1 MTSQHKIT
9 DIVNTYPQ
17 GDVDHYFEHIDNM
30 LQENDGDNN
39 FTILSSDSYSTSA
52 PIKQD
57 QYTKFKITDTSMDIV
72 DISKGY
78 LALNVEIGL
87 NIDYKDLD
95 TDQNNLKDDTAVN
108 SVNIL
113 PFFVGFKSGAQII
126 NVYNVYSNGR
136 LTACKNTKAKH
147 EQALVYSCK
156 AKEERCGRPGMYS
169 PHKEVLNMTEC
180 ICGTYIYLPASMK
193 NATKSINLEIL
204 IQVDDLLP
212 FSAMS
217 YYPRFLFGDLELE
230 LSANLVNN
238 MVFCPI
244 PVENVLNAQ
253 PMAETAGLMNI
264 FGKFGTGQG
273 NAVLQDPAKITSEL
287 IYRSKACTDSRF
299 HQCGDWAKCLLPLGT
314 SNDVT
319 DAAHAD
325 SYSVTEGYITFRPNK
340 LEIKSAKSYVHGFR
354 IKDHAKENLRARYA
368 DRKMKIP
375 AQWIE
380 HYTFSQQPAQSEIRT
395 NIQVPMFNVSQA
407 ILTFPNS
414 AYQTTVSRNPHL
426 SGIQAHIGDRI
437 LPDKF
442 MTTLEKAHSEMILT
456 GLGMDSLFSAPPEVI
471 ESLTRDRKKN
481 KNWTI
486 KYKDDSDYMLVLTL
500 ERYGAG
506 CFCDGMNGINIPINF
521 HANYING
528 KENPHYFELDVD
540 GSTYA
545 DRGTD
550 LTKLDGLKF
559 PLRQNNVNLHLVS
572 DCFWIFGPNGGEFI
586 KDLQVNSLEDIE

>member
-17 GDVDHYFEHIDNM
+17 GDVDHYFEHIDNL

-52 PIKQD
+52 PIKGD
-57 QYTKFKITDTSMDIV
+57 QYTKFKLTDASMDIV

-78 LALNVEIGL
+78 LALNVTMNVDI
-87 NIDYKDLD
+87 NIKDID
-95 TDQNNLKDDTAVN
+95 TDETALQNNTGAN
-108 SVNIL
+108 SRKIL
-113 PFFVGFKSGAQII
+113 PFFVGFKSGAHII

-169 PHKEVLNMTEC
+169 PHKEVLNMTGC
-180 ICGTYIYLPASMK
+180 VCGSYIYFPKDKWENGLTGVLK
-193 NATKSINLEIL
+193 LEIL
-204 IQVDDLLP
+204 VQVDDLLP

-230 LSANLVNN
+230 ISANLVNN

-244 PVENVLNAQ
+244 PLENAINAQ
-253 PMAETAGLMNI
+253 PMAIDAGIMNT
-264 FGKFGTGQG
+264 FVAKGTGQG
-273 NAVLQDPAKITSEL
+273 NAITDPAKLTNDI
-287 IYRSKACTDSRF
+287 IFRSKATTDSRF
-299 HQCGDWAKCLLPLGT
+299 HQCGDWAKCFVPLKASDSGT
-314 SNDVT
+314 DYDMTEAYVT
-319 DAAHAD
+319 IKPEKL
-325 SYSVTEGYITFRPNK
+325 TIT
-340 LEIKSAKSYVHGFR
+340 SAKSYVHGFR
-354 IKDHAKENLRARYA
+354 IKEHAKENLRARYA

-407 ILTFPNS
+407 IMTFPNS

-456 GLGMDSLFSAPPEVI
+456 GLGMDSLFSAPPEVL
-471 ESLTRDRKKN
+471 ESLTRNRGKN
-481 KNWTI
+481 TDWTI

-528 KENPHYFELDVD
+528 TDNPHYFELDID
-540 GSTYA
+540 KSKYA
-545 DRGTD
+545 DRGTTLD
-550 LTKLDGLKF
+550 SKDGLAF

-572 DCFWIFGPNGGEFI
+572 DCFWVFSQNGGEFI
-586 KDLQVNSLEDIE
+586 KDLQVSSLEDIE

>member
-17 GDVDHYFEHIDNM
+17 GDVDHYFEHIDNL

-52 PIKQD
+52 PIQQD

-78 LALNVEIGL
+78 LSL
-87 NIDYKDLD
+87 NISLDYKFDIIDLD
-95 TDQNNLKDDTAVN
+95 NAAATFTRTGPAAESRKV
-108 SVNIL
+108 L
-113 PFFVGFKSGAQII
+113 PFFLGFKSGAQII

-169 PHKEVLNMTEC
+169 PHKEVLNMTGC
-180 ICGTYIYLPASMK
+180 VCGTYIYFPEDWKNGMK
-193 NATKSINLEIL
+193 GTMELEIL
-204 IQVDDLLP
+204 VQVDDLLP

-230 LSANLVNN
+230 ISANLVNN

-244 PVENVLNAQ
+244 PLENAINAQ
-253 PMAETAGLMNI
+253 PMAIGAGVMNI
-264 FGKFGTGQG
+264 FGKKGTGQG
-273 NAVLQDPAKITSEL
+273 NAVVDPAALTNDI

-299 HQCGDWAKCLLPLGT
+299 HQCGDYAKCLVPLKKTT
-314 SNDVT
+314 SGKDTDMTEAYVT
-319 DAAHAD
+319 IT
-325 SYSVTEGYITFRPNK
+325 TES
-340 LEIKSAKSYVHGFR
+340 LVIKSAKSYVHGFR

-407 ILTFPNS
+407 IMTFPNS

-437 LPDKF
+437 IPDKF

-456 GLGMDSLFSAPPEVI
+456 GLGMDALFSAPPEVL
-471 ESLTRDRKKN
+471 ESLTRNRGKN
-481 KNWTI
+481 ADWSI
-486 KYKDDSDYMLVLTL
+486 KYKDDSDYMMVLTL

-528 KENPHYFELDVD
+528 ESNPHYFELDVNK
-540 GSTYA
+540 SEYK
-545 DRGTD
+545 DRETTLD
-550 LTKLDGLKF
+550 SKDGLAF

-586 KDLQVNSLEDIE
+586 KDLQVDSLADIE

>member
-17 GDVDHYFEHIDNM
+17 GDVDHYFEHIDNL

-52 PIKQD
+52 PIKGD
-57 QYTKFKITDTSMDIV
+57 QYTKFKLTDASMDIV

-78 LALNVEIGL
+78 LALNVTMNVDIG
-87 NIDYKDLD
+87 IKDIE
-95 TDQNNLKDDTAVN
+95 TDQTELKDNTGAN
-108 SVNIL
+108 SRKIL
-113 PFFVGFKSGAQII
+113 PFFVGFKSGAHII

-169 PHKEVLNMTEC
+169 PHKEVLNMTGC
-180 ICGTYIYLPASMK
+180 VCGSYIYFPKDKWENGLTGVLK
-193 NATKSINLEIL
+193 LEIL
-204 IQVDDLLP
+204 VQVDDLLP

-230 LSANLVNN
+230 ISANLVNN

-244 PVENVLNAQ
+244 PLENAINAQ
-253 PMAETAGLMNI
+253 PMAIDAGIMNT
-264 FGKFGTGQG
+264 FVAKGTGQG
-273 NAVLQDPAKITSEL
+273 NAIVDPAKLTNDI
-287 IYRSKACTDSRF
+287 IFRSKAVTDSRF
-299 HQCGDWAKCLLPLGT
+299 HQCGDWAKCIVPLKKAASGT
-314 SNDVT
+314 DYDMTEAYVT
-319 DAAHAD
+319 IKPRDL
-325 SYSVTEGYITFRPNK
+325 TIT
-340 LEIKSAKSYVHGFR
+340 SAKSYVHGFR
-354 IKDHAKENLRARYA
+354 IKEHAKENLRARYA

-407 ILTFPNS
+407 IMTFPNS

-437 LPDKF
+437 IPDKF

-456 GLGMDSLFSAPPEVI
+456 GLGMDSLFSAPPEVL
-471 ESLTRDRKKN
+471 ESLTRNRGKN
-481 KNWTI
+481 TDWSI

-521 HANYING
+521 HANYLEG
-528 KENPHYFELDVD
+528 TDNPHYFELDVD
-540 GSTYA
+540 KSKYA
-545 DRGTD
+545 NRGTTLD
-550 LTKLDGLKF
+550 KYDGLEF

-572 DCFWIFGPNGGEFI
+572 DCFWVCSNNGCEFI
-586 KDLQVNSLEDIE
+586 KDLQIDSLADIE